1 MKMNP
6 AIFALL
12 FLSIGIP
19 PSSVSEGAKICRS
32 TSIPFHT
39 WVQMDYSCS
48 QAGNC
53 GIRTPFTQW
62 NDIGYENGNGGILR
76 DESKNKGGVYKCSSW
91 FISELQG
98 RVARSATSQQERSA
112 ISALVGAG
120 WNTAQYGLIAGGLSS
135 ITCDPTTWSWTPRSG
150 KNNVCWTFTCAYSV
164 YLYRV
169 LGIRPSAVGSELS
182 LKNRP
187 EIPLEWTC
195 KPEQYGSSDGCQC
208 NCGAFDP
215 DCNPFEAVSINC
227 PNNDDICIPGPL
239 NEAVC
244 ALRHEVLSDR
254 KLIQIQSGVAVHHP
268 QFYFSNETD
277 IDGAP
282 WGNYT
287 KTYTHADVPATWTC
301 NPLFYGSKDGCDC
314 ECGAWDPD
322 CDATPYSQKVFNCDT
337 TNNEVRCVMSR
348 TTPPIPVCLYDRMA
362 ITAAVDA
369 GYPTPDSSTPT
380 LSTSTIVAVS
390 VGTTL
395 GVVVL
400 VGIITVFIIKRRQ
413 ISQRRQSIQLI
424 ELLQF
429 TGGANL

>member
-1 MKMNP
+1 MKVNP

-12 FLSIGIP
+12 FLYVGIP
-19 PSSVSEGAKICRS
+19 ASSVSEGAKICRS

-76 DESKNKGGVYKCSSW
+76 DESKNPNGVYRCSSW
-91 FISELQG
+91 FVGELQG
-98 RVARSATSQQERSA
+98 SVARAANAQQERSA

-120 WNTAQYGLIAGGLSS
+120 WNTAQYGLIAGGLTS

-150 KNNVCWTFTCAYSV
+150 KNNVCWTFTCAYST

-169 LGIRPSAVGSELS
+169 LGIRPNVIGSDLS
-182 LKNRP
+182 LKNQP
-187 EIPLEWTC
+187 EIPTGWTC
-195 KPEQYGSSDGCQC
+195 KPEQYGSGDGCQC

-215 DCNPFEAVSINC
+215 DCDSFEAVSINC

-239 NEAVC
+239 NEPVC

-268 QFYFSNETD
+268 QFFFSNDTN

-282 WGNYT
+282 WGNYS
-287 KTYTHADVPATWTC
+287 KTYTRNEVPTTWTC

-314 ECGAWDPD
+314 ECGEWDPD
-322 CDATPYSQKVFNCDT
+322 CETTPYFQKVFNCDT
-337 TNNEVRCVMSR
+337 TNNEVRCVMSKNIPS
-348 TTPPIPVCLYDRMA
+348 TPVCLYDRMA

-369 GYPTPDSSTPT
+369 GYPAPDSSTPI
-380 LSTSTIVAVS
+380 LSTSTIVAAS

-400 VGIITVFIIKRRQ
+400 VGIITFFIIKRRQ
-413 ISQRRQSIQLI
+413 IPQRRQSVQLI
-424 ELLQF
+424 ELQQF
-429 TGGANL
+429 IGSANL